1 MQKYCD
7 AAVQVR
13 VETQDGK
20 GNVKFKK
27 VKKNYLVDSLTVTEA
42 EARVVKVFEQMGGV
56 QEFDV
61 LGVNGSKVMDAI
73 LLEGNSS
80 ENAAFFE
87 VVAEIKLELSGSEDS
102 LRIKKIKE
110 TFLVEAES
118 IIDAKEAVD
127 KLYKKGVGISSDYEI
142 ILIKKSRIVEVIDQ
156 NTNELKELPE
166 GNWLTQKVEP
176 MDGFEEVIQQEQI
189 DLDEQD
195 DLLDSDQPY

>member
-1 MQKYCD
+1 MQKYFD

-176 MDGFEEVIQQEQI
+176 MDDFEEVIQQEQI

>member
-1 MQKYCD
+1 MQKYFD

-20 GNVKFKK
+20 GNSKFKK

-61 LGVNGSKVMDAI
+61 LGVNGSRVMDAI
-73 LLEGNSS
+73 LLEGDSS
-80 ENAAFFE
+80 ENASFFE
-87 VVAEIKLELSGSEDS
+87 VVAEIKLELSGSDDN
-102 LRIKKIKE
+102 LRVKKIKE

-118 IIDAKEAVD
+118 IVDAKEAVD
-127 KLYKKGVGISSDYEI
+127 KLYKKGAGISSDYEI

-166 GNWLTQKVEP
+166 GNWLTQKVEA
-176 MDGFEEVIQQEQI
+176 DNEE
-189 DLDEQD
+189 DSTLDEND
-195 DLLDSDQPY
+195 ELSEAEQPY

>member
-1 MQKYCD
+1 MQKYFD

-73 LLEGNSS
+73 LLEGDSS

-87 VVAEIKLELSGSEDS
+87 VVAEIKLELSGSDDS
-102 LRIKKIKE
+102 LRVKKIKE

-118 IIDAKEAVD
+118 IVDAKEAVD
-127 KLYKKGVGISSDYEI
+127 KLYKKGAGISSDYEI

-156 NTNELKELPE
+156 NTNELRELPE
-166 GNWLTQKVEP
+166 GNWLTQKVETE
-176 MDGFEEVIQQEQI
+176 DKVEEIS
-189 DLDEQD
+189 DED
-195 DLLDSDQPY
+195 EVSDEDQPY